1 MEGKG
6 RKGKERKDEK
16 RGLKFGMCG
25 CWEVEEEGILIIL
38 HITFIYKNEWIYR
51 EMR

>member
-1 MEGKG
+1 
-6 RKGKERKDEK
+6 
-16 RGLKFGMCG
+16 MCG